1 MLSINATSEPSCI
14 SNSSNSHSP
23 VSESR
28 LFNNNNNN
36 DYGCKQTSSNSP
48 NIVVYGG
55 DERGGKSQLDLDFP
69 KLTPPK
75 SSYGPGNA
83 GSNGNGNGKNGNGR
97 TSNNSISS
105 SSNAKSDSD
114 KLDHHLGGTGSNK
127 GKSGADQVSNNLEGL
142 KDPKQQPL
150 MLDCGGGGVDQS
162 AKSSSLAVTMIS
174 GGPANAITPNNN
186 TSSSSPVSS
195 NNNYCDNESR
205 NLREVNFSANSNDSN
220 NQINIQF
227 SHEENRYIQCESPTD
242 SLIRNNSS
250 SNSNLNASAHNNK
263 KHRAGGGG
271 NGAGGGGMTGG
282 GGGGGGGNNA
292 TGKGNKPRLK
302 NMSGGSSSS
311 VDGGSISGG
320 GGGGGGGGSSS
331 FLSRDNS
338 CEQFT
343 DQSGVNLIQFFKE
356 TLNKNFK
363 DRNMLM
369 KIEKE
374 LLALAMDRG
383 RNQIKFPPMS
393 SYNRMLIHRVAAY
406 FGMEHNVDA
415 TQQSVIAE
423 VTSATRIP
431 DIRFKTLINE
441 SFSEEPRKS
450 ILKRDTHSFDEYRYG
465 MLHCPDRGILDR
477 KAKSFEERE
486 EEYDKVKRRIF
497 KNREVSCGGY
507 LCSNSL

>member
-1 MLSINATSEPSCI
+1 MRESTSPPRTPTPRSPAASDQQHNNAEPGLISSSSPP
-14 SNSSNSHSP
+14 SNSNNNSPGSP
-23 VSESR
+23 AEAR
-28 LFNNNNNN
+28 LFNNSNNNN
-36 DYGCKQTSSNSP
+36 NEYGE
-48 NIVVYGG
+48 
-55 DERGGKSQLDLDFP
+55 DHRGGKSQLDVDFP

-75 SSYGPGNA
+75 SSFGQTN
-83 GSNGNGNGKNGNGR
+83 
-97 TSNNSISS
+97 
-105 SSNAKSDSD
+105 
-114 KLDHHLGGTGSNK
+114 
-127 GKSGADQVSNNLEGL
+127 
-142 KDPKQQPL
+142 
-150 MLDCGGGGVDQS
+150 GGGGVKNGSNGRSVKGDCEKTGAKNGSSELVMSEAKQS
-162 AKSSSLAVTMIS
+162 EAPPGLTVSVVHGQNNTMTGSGATTGTSSTTTTIM
-174 GGPANAITPNNN
+174 N

-195 NNNYCDNESR
+195 NNNYCDNENR
-205 NLREVNFSANSNDSN
+205 NLREVNFSANNNDSN

-250 SNSNLNASAHNNK
+250 SNSNLNSSTHTNK
-263 KHRAGGGG
+263 KHRA
-271 NGAGGGGMTGG
+271 NGSGG
-282 GGGGGGGNNA
+282 GGGGGPGERGGGGNPTA
-292 TGKGNKPRLK
+292 GGKGNKPRLK
-302 NMSGGSSSS
+302 HMSGGSSSS
-311 VDGGSISGG
+311 VDGGGGSLGG
-320 GGGGGGGGSSS
+320 GGGGGGGGSTSY
-331 FLSRDNS
+331 LSRDNS
-338 CEQFT
+338 CDQFT

-374 LLALAMDRG
+374 LLALAMDRS
-383 RNQIKFPPMS
+383 RSQIKFPPMS

-431 DIRFKTLINE
+431 EIRFKTLINE

-465 MLHCPDRGILDR
+465 LLHCPDQRGVLDR

-486 EEYDKVKRRIF
+486 EEYEKSKRRIF
-497 KNREVSCGGY
+497 KHRDVS
-507 LCSNSL
+507 